1 MLGRQLPGKESSQ
14 SLSLPSE
21 QRQLPGHPSGNLSQ
35 LAPRAGRQQLSS
47 VRGGDCSPEAPAPP
61 PQRLLSPS
69 GVLLQVQHEDTLT
82 TWGGYPRRSETC
94 CCTAPASRSSPKH
107 SLGEECEGKAR
118 RSRLYLS
125 SALPPAWHLQRARV
139 LCSATHPRFSGPART
154 SPTKPPP
161 LGRPPARSLARPTT
175 PRARARARARRARRP
190 SALSWRRGAASV
202 GIGVVPRAV
211 ARRSVAVASSATAAA
226 RAAASP
232 PPAVAAFARA
242 ERRGGAA

>member
-125 SALPPAWHLQRARV
+125 SALSRRAPARVAPPASARALLRHSPAILRARP
-139 LCSATHPRFSGPART
+139 H
-154 SPTKPPP
+154 
-161 LGRPPARSLARPTT
+161 
-175 PRARARARARRARRP
+175 
-190 SALSWRRGAASV
+190 
-202 GIGVVPRAV
+202 VPY
-211 ARRSVAVASSATAAA
+211 
-226 RAAASP
+226 
-232 PPAVAAFARA
+232 
-242 ERRGGAA
+242 